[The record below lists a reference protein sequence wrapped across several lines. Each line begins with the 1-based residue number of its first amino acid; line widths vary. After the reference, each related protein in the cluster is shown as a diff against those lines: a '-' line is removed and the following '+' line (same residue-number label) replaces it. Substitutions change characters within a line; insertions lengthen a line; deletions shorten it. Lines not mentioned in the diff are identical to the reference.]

1 MATGALSRWVTA
13 PMTKLGEMFLRTPA
27 LARAPIALYRAG
39 LGGILGSRMMLLEHT
54 GRKSGR
60 PRQVVLEVLGHPAP
74 DTYLVASGFG
84 ESAQWFRNVMAQ
96 PQVRVS
102 TGRLSSAPAVAR
114 RLAPSEADR
123 ALSDY
128 IARHPRAWASLKSV
142 IEHSLGGRVDPPGT
156 DLPLVELSVGTP

>member
-1 MATGALSRWVTA
+1 MVSDALTRWMAT
-13 PMTKLGEMFLRTPA
+13 PMSKLGERFLRTPA
-27 LARAPIALYRAG
+27 LARAPIALYKAG
-39 LGGILGSRMMLLEHT
+39 LGRILGSRMMLLEHI

-74 DTYLVASGFG
+74 NTYIVASGFG

-102 TGRLSSAPAVAR
+102 TGRLSSTPAVAR
-114 RLAPSEADR
+114 RLPPSEADR

-128 IARHPRAWASLKSV
+128 IARHPRAWASLKGV
-142 IEHSLGGRVDPPGT
+142 LVQSLDGRIDPPGT
-156 DLPLVELSVGTP
+156 DLPLVEVTVRPA